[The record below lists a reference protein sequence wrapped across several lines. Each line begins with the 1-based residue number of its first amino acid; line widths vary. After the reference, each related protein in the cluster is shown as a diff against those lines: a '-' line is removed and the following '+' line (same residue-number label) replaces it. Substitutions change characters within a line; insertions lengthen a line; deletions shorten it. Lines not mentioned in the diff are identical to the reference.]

1 MVPLLP
7 VLRKTE
13 IVLLPSFVTAK
24 SALPS
29 PSRSPM
35 ATEKGVVPVVKSTL
49 ALKSVVVMSP
59 LLGVKVG
66 VKLLLE

>member
-13 IVLLPSFVTAK
+13 TVLLKFATAK

-35 ATEKGVVPVVKSTL
+35 ATERGLAPVVKSTL

-66 VKLLLE
+66 VKLLLA